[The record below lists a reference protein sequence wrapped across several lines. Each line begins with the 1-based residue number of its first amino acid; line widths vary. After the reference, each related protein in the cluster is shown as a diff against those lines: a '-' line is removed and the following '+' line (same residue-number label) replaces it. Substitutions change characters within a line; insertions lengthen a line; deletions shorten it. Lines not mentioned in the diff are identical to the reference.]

1 MTITKKKMKK
11 IFYLLLLSTFALS
24 CSTNN
29 SDMTVTDGTEKDTI
43 ADTFEERVAQINKYT
58 SLLYEDSLNF
68 NPQYAEKLLNAYN
81 EYIKYHSFEAD
92 SKDYQFKAG
101 ELAKALNKPHVA
113 IKYFNDLLERDP
125 KHEKAPIA
133 LFYKAMI
140 IGDMLHEDE
149 LAKKTY
155 QEFIDKYPTHPFVE
169 SAKESIEL
177 QGKSL
182 DEIVKGF
189 EEKKS

>member
-1 MTITKKKMKK
+1 MKS
-11 IFYLLLLSTFALS
+11 IIYLFLFSIVLLS
-24 CSTNN
+24 CSGDT
-29 SDMTVTDGTEKDTI
+29 DIKVEEADTVVDPI
-43 ADTFEERVAQINKYT
+43 DTFEERVAEIDKH
-58 SLLYEDSLNF
+58 SAILFADSLNF
-68 NPQYAEKLLNAYN
+68 NPDAANQLLAAY
-81 EYIKYHSFEAD
+81 EDYIKFHSFESN

-101 ELAKALNKPHVA
+101 ELAKALNKPHIA
-113 IKYFNDLLERDP
+113 IKHFNDLIERDP
-125 KHEKAPIA
+125 KHEKAPLS

-155 QEFIDKYPTHPFVE
+155 QEFIDKYPDHPFVE
-169 SAKESIEL
+169 SAKASIKL

-189 EEKKS
+189 EEKNS

>member
-1 MTITKKKMKK
+1 MKK
-11 IFYLLLLSTFALS
+11 ILYLLILSTFFIR

-29 SDMTVTDGTEKDTI
+29 NDVTVSDGTEKDTI
-43 ADTFEERVAQINKYT
+43 VDTFEERVADINKYT
-58 SLLYEDSLNF
+58 ALLYEDSLNF
-68 NPQYAEKLLNAYN
+68 NPQYAEKLLSAYDT
-81 EYIKYHSFEAD
+81 YIKYHSFESD

-101 ELAKALNKPHVA
+101 ELAKTLNRPHVA

-125 KHEKAPIA
+125 IHEKASMA

-149 LAKKTY
+149 LAIKTY
-155 QEFIDKYPTHPFVE
+155 QEFIDKYPNHPFVE
-169 SAKESIEL
+169 SAKASIKM

-189 EEKKS
+189 EEKNS